1 MRVITASAS
10 DQNVGSDRKR
20 VIWSATDLKLAAECE
35 FAWVRA
41 VDAKLGRVEPVE
53 DPEDATLAR
62 AAAMGDAH
70 ELVVLDD
77 YIAERGRSV
86 DGGPG
91 VIELPKVSST
101 DAEALAGVV
110 EDTLRALRSD
120 ATVIYQAA
128 FSTPEFVGFADFL
141 LRDPDGRWRVQDSKL
156 ARTARVTA
164 LMQLAAYVDQLDRA
178 GIPRSDEVDLIL
190 GDRSISTHAVSDLL
204 PLFHVRRARLRALI
218 ADRRIDEGAAGAPLA
233 WGDDRGGLQIVACGR
248 CATCELEVV
257 AHRDLLLVARMRPVQ
272 RARLRAAG
280 IRTIDDLAVTED
292 APEGMN
298 VETFEALRA
307 QARLQLAAMAAEAA
321 AEDAAQGHGDAAAHP
336 VPPFEVVSA
345 AAIGLM
351 PRPSRGDLFFDF
363 EGDPLYTE
371 PGEGQPWGLDYL
383 FGWVDDAE
391 QYTALWAH
399 DFAAEKRALLD
410 FLDFVAARRAAHPD
424 MHIYHYAPYET
435 SHLQNMAERYG
446 VGEATVDRLL
456 REGVFVDLY
465 PLVLRTV
472 RIGSRSYSIKK
483 LEPLYMGAEV
493 RTSDVQ
499 KGDDSIVQY
508 VQARGLA
515 ASGRTAEADGILA
528 DLADYNRYDCVST
541 RRLRNWLVGL
551 AREAGV
557 LPAPPD
563 EPETRAY
570 EPAPLSLALQAEGQ
584 RVQDEARSAGATGPA
599 LEQAGQSHRV
609 AAAAIDYFPR
619 EAKSFWISHFQRL
632 REPVTLWESTRDVLR
647 VDPDRS
653 AVVQDWG
660 TDEGARAVTRLIDLH
675 GEVAPGSTLNAGG
688 SPFALYEAPAPFF
701 GEFPARVI
709 HVPHEVEVVEV
720 LDDGYRIRERSIGGQ
735 TWDELPLALTPA
747 SPPRVNSLQGAI
759 EEWAGSVLSAA
770 PAFPQDAATDVL
782 RRLVPRTVS
791 GAPLPVLETGP
802 DGRSDRSSDAA
813 DGATSPDSDLPEAA
827 DGIVRGVLDL
837 DRSYL
842 AVQGPPGTG
851 KTYTAS
857 HVIAR
862 LVNEHGYRIGVV
874 AQSHAIV
881 ENLLERVVA
890 AGVPAA
896 QVAKAPKDPHGS
908 EPVFTAIRKDGM
920 AAYLAEQSAAGL
932 GCVVGGTA
940 WDFSSTR
947 RVQRGELDLLV
958 IDEAG
963 QFSLASTIAVAVS
976 AQRLLLL
983 GDPQQLPQVS
993 QGTHP
998 EPVDTSALGWVMHD
1012 KAVIDPAHG
1021 AFLARSWRMHPEV
1034 AAPVSRLAYAGAL
1047 ASAPGTERRM
1057 IDGIDPGLHVQPI
1070 RHRGNATQS
1079 PEEAAE
1085 VVRIVGALVGR
1096 DYTDGMAGAPPRPLA
1111 QADIIVV
1118 APYNAQKQLI
1128 LDTLADAGFG
1138 DVAVGTVDN
1147 FQGREAVVSIT
1158 SLAASSGRDAPRGPE
1173 FLLLQNR
1180 LNVAISRAKVAAYL
1194 VHSPALLDDLPW
1206 TPEGVARLSAFAHLV
1221 GADRDGADDGADDE
1235 FGTSRVDGVSRPQ
1248 TVP

>member
-1 MRVITASAS
+1 MRVITPS
-10 DQNVGSDRKR
+10 GSDRKR

-35 FAWVRA
+35 FAWARS

-70 ELVVLDD
+70 ELVVLGD
-77 YIAERGRSV
+77 YIAEDGRSV

-110 EDTLRALRSD
+110 ADTLHALRSE
-120 ATVIYQAA
+120 ATVVYQAA

-141 LRDPDGRWRVQDSKL
+141 RRDSDGRWRVQDSKL

-164 LMQLAAYVDQLDRA
+164 LMQLAAYVDQLDRLD
-178 GIPRSDEVDLIL
+178 IPRSDEVDLIL

-233 WGDDRGGLQIVACGR
+233 WGDDRGDLQIVACGR
-248 CATCELEVV
+248 CATCEVEVV
-257 AHRDLLLVARMRPVQ
+257 SHRDLLLVARMRPVQ
-272 RARLRAAG
+272 RARLRVAG
-280 IRTIDDLAVTED
+280 IQTIDDLAAAAH
-292 APEGMN
+292 APEGMSAD
-298 VETFEALRA
+298 TFEALRA
-307 QARLQLAAMAAEAA
+307 QARLQLTAMAEEAVAA
-321 AEDAAQGHGDAAAHP
+321 AELVAAEVGAAEVGAAGNNGADGGGEGDGAAHP

-345 AAIGLM
+345 AAIGMM

-371 PGEGQPWGLDYL
+371 PGEAQPQENKRWGLDYL

-391 QYTALWAH
+391 QYSALWAH
-399 DFAAEKRALLD
+399 DFAAEKQALLD

-446 VGEATVDRLL
+446 VGEAEVDRLL

-584 RVQDEARSAGATGPA
+584 RVQAEGGD
-599 LEQAGQSHRV
+599 GQTYRV

-647 VDPDRS
+647 VDPGRS
-653 AVVQDWG
+653 AVAQDWG
-660 TDEGARAVTRLIDLH
+660 QEEGARAVTRLVDLH

-735 TWDELPLALTPA
+735 TWDEMPLALTPA
-747 SPPRVNSLQGAI
+747 TPPRVNSLQGAI
-759 EEWAGSVLSAA
+759 EEWAGSVLSAS
-770 PAFPQDAATDVL
+770 PEFPRDPATDVL
-782 RRLVPRTVS
+782 RRIVPRTVS
-791 GAPLPVLETGP
+791 GGPLPVMETGP
-802 DGRSDRSSDAA
+802 DGHPGGSADAA
-813 DGATSPDSDLPEAA
+813 DV
-827 DGIVRGVLDL
+827 IVRGVLDL

-862 LVNEHGYRIGVV
+862 LVNDHGYRIGVV

-890 AGVPAA
+890 AGVPSE

-908 EPVFTAIRKDGM
+908 EPVFTVIRKDGM
-920 AAYLAEQSAAGL
+920 AGYLAEQGSAGR

-998 EPVDTSALGWVMHD
+998 EPVNTSALGWVMHE

-1021 AFLARSWRMHPEV
+1021 AFLARSWRMHPDV
-1034 AAPVSRLAYAGAL
+1034 AAPVSQLAYAGAL
-1047 ASAPGTERRM
+1047 ASAPGTEQRV
-1057 IDGIDPGLHVQPI
+1057 IDGVEPGLHVRPI

-1085 VVRIVGALVGR
+1085 VVRIVRTLIGR
-1096 DYTDGMAGAPPRPLA
+1096 EYTDGMESAPPRALE
-1111 QADIIVV
+1111 QADVIVV

-1128 LDTLADAGFG
+1128 LDALAEADLGN
-1138 DVAVGTVDN
+1138 VAVGTVDN

-1221 GADRDGADDGADDE
+1221 GADRDGADPYSVAGITERVSDE
-1235 FGTSRVDGVSRPQ
+1235 REHIHAH
-1248 TVP
+1248 